1 MYSYGDGF
9 DRYMKFSK
17 DNNEKNKIE
26 LQNIIRERMFN
37 FLNASPLN
45 TQKLISTNTGIPS
58 NILTKWKY
66 NKPDGYELWNGSVGQ
81 ILLFLE
87 DRGF

>member
-1 MYSYGDGF
+1 MYSYEDGF

-45 TQKLISTNTGIPS
+45 TQKLILTNTGIPS

-66 NKPDGYELWNGSVGQ
+66 NTDGYELWYGSAGQ